1 MYWTLCLY
9 FYDLIQ
15 AYVVD
20 YSSCPLST
28 GTWIESRPLVR
39 MLCNYVDCSRSVE
52 LSTKING
59 TETCNYLWN
68 SLEFP
73 SLRRKEELNCWGH
86 NDQNYAIRNKTCKQ
100 TCCVNCFLLELFPLY
115 SSILDKSCTLGV
127 GLYWKRE
134 KSKRKVVR
142 KFWLLHESLFVLA
155 QTLTVTQVQ
164 FKLFLI
170 VGTIVHLRTVNV
182 TC

>member
-1 MYWTLCLY
+1 M
-9 FYDLIQ
+9 
-15 AYVVD
+15 
-20 YSSCPLST
+20 LST
-28 GTWIESRPLVR
+28 VLLVR
-39 MLCNYVDCSRSVE
+39 CQPVHESKAGHSFGCYAIMLIVAEVKNCQQ
-52 LSTKING
+52 LING

-86 NDQNYAIRNKTCKQ
+86 NDQNYAIRNKTCRQ
-100 TCCVNCFLLELFPLY
+100 IRCVNCFLLELFPLY